1 MTNARTRLGRFA
13 GSLFLTISGVILLM
27 AGSAFVLV
35 ERSGKSASVHNRQ
48 FTSTGW
54 GSTYGS
60 SAISRVTNYTIE
72 TTTRFPLRVPVSD
85 SFTIELF
92 AQIIDVSAIEYLAD
106 PKPGQPGVSVPIPL
120 SAADKKSWKDRASLS
135 FHLDLPGMDFSQDQ
149 TLSTHGV
156 ARWAVRPKE
165 KGIFVGYI
173 TPSASSG
180 SKVDDTSPRTEIRV
194 QVAGNYFTREAVFAG
209 LAYFFGS
216 LLTLPGLWSFLR
228 EFKRGR
234 EEDKRNNRA

>member
-1 MTNARTRLGRFA
+1 MTNARTRPGRFA
-13 GSLFLTISGVILLM
+13 GLLFLTISGVILLI
-27 AGSAFVLV
+27 AGSVFVLV
-35 ERSGKSASVHNRQ
+35 GRSGKSAWVHNRQ
-48 FTSTGW
+48 FTSTRW
-54 GSTYGS
+54 GSTYGL

-72 TTTRFPLRVPVSD
+72 TTTHFPVRVPVSD

-120 SAADKKSWKDRASLS
+120 SAADKESWKDRAALS

-149 TLSTHGV
+149 TLSTDGV

-173 TPSASSG
+173 TPSANSG
-180 SKVDDTSPRTEIRV
+180 VKVDDTSPRTQIRV
-194 QVAGNYFTREAVFAG
+194 QVAGNYFTREALFAG

-234 EEDKRNNRA
+234 EEDKRNNRG